1 MILNVTF
8 VLLFYRSWV
17 CSCSG
22 CEATLAIH
30 KRERINE
37 YTKEIRSHPN
47 PFNNQTII
55 TFFIDEPGN
64 YSVNIYNLIGKSVF
78 TKSKTFE
85 GDKEVSFTIDFNT
98 KKVSSG
104 VYYYHIQSD
113 NFLKKGKLLFL
124 K

>member
-1 MILNVTF
+1 M
-8 VLLFYRSWV
+8 
-17 CSCSG
+17 
-22 CEATLAIH
+22 TLAIQE
-30 KRERINE
+30 RETINE
-37 YTKEIRSHPN
+37 YTKEIRLYPN

-55 TFFIDEPGN
+55 TFFIDEPGD
-64 YSVNIYNLIGKSVF
+64 YSVNIYNLIGKSIF

-85 GDKEVSFTIDFNT
+85 GDKEVSFMIDFNT